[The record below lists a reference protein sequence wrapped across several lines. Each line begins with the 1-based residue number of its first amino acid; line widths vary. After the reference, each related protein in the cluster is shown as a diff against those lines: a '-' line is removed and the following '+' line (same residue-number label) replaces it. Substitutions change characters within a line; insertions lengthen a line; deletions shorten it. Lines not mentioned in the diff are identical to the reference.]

1 MVKNYYIMVKKE
13 NNGGFA
19 GRWIALTLCLG
30 FLCVSCATKPEAYK
44 DIDNAVN
51 KSDFEAGVEAIVK
64 SQESGKPIYNAR
76 NAISLYLDKG
86 LLEHYA
92 GKNRDSSGSLQ
103 EAERLIEEAFTKSV
117 TADIASYIAND
128 NTKEYPGEDF
138 EDIYLNVFNALN
150 YYNNGDIDGA
160 LVEIRKLTMSSG
172 KLNMLERKYEDADSK
187 TSSGAMIELRN
198 IGFTSSPDLPKAKPV
213 EFSDSALARYLSAL
227 FYLAEGKPDDARIE
241 FEQLEAAYNSSKNIY
256 GNPIPKAVA
265 EARAV
270 PAGKARLNII
280 GFTGLSPI
288 KEEGVFNQIFPFFQN
303 EVLWYPEFKLPVL
316 VERPSRIDRIEVAVG
331 HEKFNLELLEDMGAV
346 IEETYNARFSR
357 TFMKTYI
364 RTLLKYAAVDIAATE
379 ARRRSE
385 DPLVTLAAV
394 ASAFAVKKAFDAT
407 ESADI
412 RMSRYLPDKAYV
424 GGINLDPGNYNV
436 IVHYYAGNSVIAKE
450 EHNVN
455 IRANTLNL
463 VEVVN
468 LR

>member
-1 MVKNYYIMVKKE
+1 MKKG
-13 NNGGFA
+13 NNGSLA
-19 GRWIALTLCLG
+19 GHRFVLTLCLG
-30 FLCVSCATKPEAYK
+30 FLCVSCATGPEAYK

-64 SQESGKPIYNAR
+64 SQEGRKPIYNTR
-76 NAISLYLDKG
+76 NAVSLYLDKG

-92 GKNRDSSGSLQ
+92 GKNGDSSGSLQ

-150 YYNNGDIDGA
+150 YYNNGNIEGA

-172 KLNMLERKYEDADSK
+172 KLDMLERKYEDIDSNA
-187 TSSGAMIELRN
+187 SNGAMIELRN
-198 IGFTSSPDLPKAKPV
+198 IGFTSSPDLPRAKPV
-213 EFSDSALARYLSAL
+213 EFSNSALARYLSAL
-227 FYLAEGKPDDARIE
+227 FYLGEGKTDDARIE
-241 FEQLEAAYNSSKNIY
+241 FEQLDAAYNSNRNIY
-256 GNPIPKAVA
+256 ANPAPKAVA
-265 EARAV
+265 DARTV
-270 PAGKARLNII
+270 PAGKARLNVI

-303 EVLWYPEFKLPVL
+303 MVLWYPQFKLPVL
-316 VERPSRIDRIEVAVG
+316 VQRPSRINRIEVVVG

-357 TFMKTYI
+357 IFMKTYI
-364 RTLLKYAAVDIAATE
+364 RTLLKYAAIDIAASE
-379 ARRRSE
+379 ARRRT
-385 DPLVTLAAV
+385 DDQLVALAAV
-394 ASAFAVKKAFDAT
+394 ASALAVKKAFDAT

-424 GGINLDPGNYNV
+424 GGVNLDPGNYDV
-436 IVHYYAGNSVIAKE
+436 IVYYYAGNNVIAKE
-450 EHNVN
+450 EHNVTV
-455 IRANTLNL
+455 RANALNL

-468 LR
+468 LK